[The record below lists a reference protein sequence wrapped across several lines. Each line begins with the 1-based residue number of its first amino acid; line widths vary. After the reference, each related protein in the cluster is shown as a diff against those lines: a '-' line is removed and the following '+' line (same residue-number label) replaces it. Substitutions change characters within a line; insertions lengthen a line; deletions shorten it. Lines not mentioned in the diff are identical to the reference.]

1 MSAMSIKARG
11 FTIVELLVVM
21 AVGAILMVILFGA
34 LNDLYYSNI
43 RATAQMAQTR
53 DARTA
58 LRTIEQDVTMAGAFY
73 ANNES
78 DPIGPTTLGSKW
90 NAAPYTYE
98 GGGVDN
104 RVLILGRYATTMAE
118 AGDDADNPARKVL
131 MQDDCRTPVENTRI
145 YYVKDETLYRRTV
158 LNTTATRCAG
168 QASET
173 DSAKQTC
180 LTGAGTAPCQGKDAI
195 IATGVKKFSID
206 YYENPNDDATKIAYP
221 GVLDNATSVT
231 IAIQIGGRAAG
242 QEVTA
247 TSKLTM
253 TRVNGANL

>member
-1 MSAMSIKARG
+1 MSATSTKG
-11 FTIVELLVVM
+11 FTIVELLVVI

-43 RATAQMAQTR
+43 RATAQMTQTR

-73 ANNES
+73 TSNTS
-78 DPIGPTTLGSKW
+78 DPIGPTSLGSKW
-90 NAAPYTYE
+90 DAAPYTYA
-98 GGGVDN
+98 GSSADN
-104 RVLILGRYATTMAE
+104 RVLIVGRYATTMSE
-118 AGDDADNPARKVL
+118 SGDDTDNPARKIL
-131 MQDDCRTPVENTRI
+131 MQDDCRTPIENVRI

-158 LNTTATRCAG
+158 LNTAASRCAG

-180 LTGAGTAPCQGKDAI
+180 LNGVGTAPCQGKDAVI
-195 IATGVKKFSID
+195 TTGVKKFSVE
-206 YYENPNDDATKIAYP
+206 YYGDPNNDATKIAYP

-231 IAIQIGGRAAG
+231 VSIQLGGYAAG